1 MSNFKMIRG
10 INRILENNKIP
21 WKFAENPEDPNHG
34 DDRDYRDYPD
44 YPDYPGDKTKGTN
57 NPWTFSDHQN
67 YPGDKTKGTIP
78 WPFGDGI
85 DKSIISRIG
94 RSCINLFPS
103 DVTGSLH
110 DDFLGICG
118 LGSGNK
124 SLRETFSE
132 MAKWAEAHVSKGS
145 LQELTAV
152 ILTDKWNATQYEE
165 HCEYFKSLNI
175 HLVVILCVGE
185 VPVQLPFVYS
195 DLAIEK
201 FIESYPPLNYEQTEA
216 IKHVVRIIRSGH
228 PVVDL
233 GDLNGIDNGVVYWM
247 CQNAFGRARVCND
260 MLKDLNRF
268 FDK

>member
-1 MSNFKMIRG
+1 MSNFEMIRG

-21 WKFAENPEDPNHG
+21 WEFDEQR
-34 DDRDYRDYPD
+34 DDPD
-44 YPDYPGDKTKGTN
+44 YPEGKTKGT
-57 NPWTFSDHQN
+57 T
-67 YPGDKTKGTIP
+67 PGL
-78 WPFGDGI
+78 FGDGI

-94 RSCINLFPS
+94 GPCINLFPS

-110 DDFLGICG
+110 NDFLGICG

-124 SLRETFSE
+124 SLRETFSA
-132 MAKWAEAHVSKGS
+132 MADWAEAHVSKGS

-152 ILTDKWNATQYEE
+152 ILTDKWNTALYEE
-165 HCEYFKSLNI
+165 QCMPLKDLDV
-175 HLVVILCVGE
+175 HLVVILCVGA

-228 PVVDL
+228 PVHDL
-233 GDLNGIDNGVVYWM
+233 GDLNGIDNDVVYRM
-247 CQNAFGRARVCND
+247 CRNAFGHACNKVL
-260 MLKDLNRF
+260 MDLNMAL
-268 FDK
+268 

>member
-1 MSNFKMIRG
+1 MSNFEMIRG

-21 WKFAENPEDPNHG
+21 WKFAENPEDPNYR

-44 YPDYPGDKTKGTN
+44 YPDYPGDKTE
-57 NPWTFSDHQN
+57 
-67 YPGDKTKGTIP
+67 GTIP
-78 WPFGDGI
+78 VPFGDGI
-85 DKSIISRIG
+85 DKSIISRIVV
-94 RSCINLFPS
+94 SCINLFPS

-124 SLRETFSE
+124 SLRETFSA
-132 MAKWAEAHVSKGS
+132 MAEWAEAHVSKRS

-152 ILTDKWNATQYEE
+152 ILTDKWNTALYEE
-165 HCEYFKSLNI
+165 QCMPLKDLDV
-175 HLVVILCVGE
+175 HLVVILCVGA

-228 PVVDL
+228 PVHDL
-233 GDLNGIDNGVVYWM
+233 GDLNGIDNDVVYRM
-247 CQNAFGRARVCND
+247 CRNAFGHACNKVL
-260 MLKDLNRF
+260 MDLNMAL
-268 FDK
+268 

>member
-1 MSNFKMIRG
+1 MSNFEMISG

-21 WKFAENPEDPNHG
+21 WIFAENPEDPNYR

-67 YPGDKTKGTIP
+67 YPGDKTKGTTP
-78 WPFGDGI
+78 GLFGDGI

-94 RSCINLFPS
+94 GSCINLFPS

-124 SLRETFSE
+124 SLRETFSA
-132 MAKWAEAHVSKGS
+132 MAEWAEAHVSKGS
-145 LQELTAV
+145 LQGLTAV
-152 ILTDKWNATQYEE
+152 ILTDKWNATLYEE
-165 HCEYFKSLNI
+165 QCASLESLNI
-175 HLVVILCVGE
+175 HLVVILCIGE

-228 PVVDL
+228 PVDDL
-233 GDLNGIDNGVVYWM
+233 GDLNGIDNDVVYWM
-247 CQNAFGRARVCND
+247 CRHAFGKACNKVL
-260 MLKDLNRF
+260 MDLNMAL
-268 FDK
+268 

>member
-1 MSNFKMIRG
+1 MSNFEMIRG

-21 WKFAENPEDPNHG
+21 WEFDEQR
-34 DDRDYRDYPD
+34 DDPD
-44 YPDYPGDKTKGTN
+44 YPEG
-57 NPWTFSDHQN
+57 
-67 YPGDKTKGTIP
+67 KTKGTIP
-78 WPFGDGI
+78 VPFGDGI
-85 DKSIISRIG
+85 DKSIISRIVV
-94 RSCINLFPS
+94 SCINLFPS

-124 SLRETFSE
+124 SLRETFSA
-132 MAKWAEAHVSKGS
+132 MAEWAEAHVSKGS

-152 ILTDKWNATQYEE
+152 ILTDKWNTALYEE
-165 HCEYFKSLNI
+165 QCMPLKDLDV
-175 HLVVILCVGE
+175 HLVVILCIGE

-228 PVVDL
+228 PVDDL
-233 GDLNGIDNGVVYWM
+233 GDLNGIDNDVVYWM
-247 CQNAFGRARVCND
+247 CQNAFGRARECND